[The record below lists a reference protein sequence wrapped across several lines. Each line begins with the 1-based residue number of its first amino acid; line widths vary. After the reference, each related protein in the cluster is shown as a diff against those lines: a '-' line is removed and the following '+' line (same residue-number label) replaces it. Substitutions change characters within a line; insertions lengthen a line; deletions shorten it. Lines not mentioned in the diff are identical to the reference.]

1 MKYFQRTVGGFF
13 HADGTPLKMDSVY
26 TVLTTDY
33 LYARSD
39 YNYSLNDTDPYST
52 GINYYQSTITYL
64 ESLGTTA
71 ATPLDGYLDLT
82 ARR

>member
-13 HADGTPLKMDSVY
+13 HSDGTPLKMDSVY

-39 YNYSLNDTDPYST
+39 YNYSLYDTDPYNT
-52 GINYYQSTITYL
+52 GINYHQSTITYL

-71 ATPLDGYLDLT
+71 ATPMDGYLDLT